1 METSVNI
8 SISVVDDLK
17 IRSRNK
23 DEILGVCPACGCHD
37 ANFSMS
43 KLVWRC
49 WHCTAKGLIV
59 PKDGYEVRE
68 IEQPKLDIPSIR
80 RIYTSIAD
88 KFHNDL
94 FSDVIDYLKH
104 RGLTQETV
112 NKFKL
117 GFCGDEFYDE
127 YNDKVAEDS
136 GIICQGYPILY
147 RRVVIPYMYN
157 GEVVDLRGRILD
169 SIFSYKERTPTYIS
183 LSGSHEARGA
193 NFLFNHDIISK
204 NNTII
209 ITEGE
214 FKSIIGDQYG
224 FPVVATPGIFGW
236 RSEWSKYLK
245 NKEII
250 LAADNDKISGV
261 RSPAYLMAKTL
272 IKDIP
277 QLKVAILYKPSNINK
292 ADIDSVILNSGVRSF
307 ENSINGAIH
316 ALDWFK
322 LEEKKGYGKR

>member
-1 METSVNI
+1 MEASVNI

-17 IRSRNK
+17 IRSRRNN
-23 DEILGVCPACGCHD
+23 EILGVCPACGCRD
-37 ANFSMS
+37 ANFSMD

-59 PKDGYEVRE
+59 PKDGYEVKE

-80 RIYTSIAD
+80 KLYTSITE
-88 KFHNDL
+88 KYHNDL
-94 FSDVIDYLKH
+94 FSDAIDYLKH
-104 RGLTQETV
+104 RGLTKETIDR
-112 NKFKL
+112 FKL

-127 YNDKVAEDS
+127 YSDKAAEDS
-136 GIICQGYPILY
+136 GTIYQGYPILY

-169 SIFSYKERTPTYIS
+169 SIFSYKTGTPTYIS
-183 LSGSHEARGA
+183 LAGSHEARGA

-214 FKSIIGDQYG
+214 FKSIIGDQHG

-236 RSEWSKYLK
+236 RSEWTKHLK
-245 NKEII
+245 GKEII
-250 LAADNDKISGV
+250 LAADNDKISGM
-261 RSPAYLMAKTL
+261 RSPAYLMAKVL
-272 IKDIP
+272 IKDLP
-277 QLKVAILYKPSNINK
+277 QLKVAILYKPAKQKK
-292 ADIDSVILNSGVRSF
+292 ADIDSVILHSGVKSF
-307 ENSINGAIH
+307 ENSIRGAMN

-322 LEEKKGYGKR
+322 LEERKGYGKR